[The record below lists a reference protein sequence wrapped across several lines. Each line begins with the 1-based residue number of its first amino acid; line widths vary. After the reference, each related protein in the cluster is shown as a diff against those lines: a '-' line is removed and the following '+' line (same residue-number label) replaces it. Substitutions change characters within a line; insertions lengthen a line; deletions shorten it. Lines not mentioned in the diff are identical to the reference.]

1 MSQQLAIHPIDL
13 RLRNPF
19 GIARSTVSV
28 REVVLVRI
36 GLGWG
41 EASPNPYYGEDRAK
55 VVAALEEWAR
65 YLPEDPADLLAIEDI
80 LDRIEEAH
88 PAPYLQ
94 CAKAAVDIA
103 LHDHMARLLG
113 VPLYRLFGR
122 APRADRPMVTSF
134 TIGISD
140 FDDMIRKAEEAREF
154 RIIKVKTGRDLDH
167 DIRVMTEL
175 RRRMPD
181 HVLRVDANAGYT
193 LDEARRAARIFAD
206 LGIEYLEQPLAKG
219 NLEELEVLHR
229 DCPLPIYVDED
240 SVVAADLPRL
250 VGKVDGINIK
260 LMKSG
265 GLAEAR
271 RMLALAR
278 VHGFRVMIGC
288 MIETSVGIAAA
299 AALAPF
305 ADNLDL
311 DGSLLISNDPFR
323 GLVIAPDGTIHLSDQ
338 PGLGL
343 AVSPEEVSIR

>member
-1 MSQQLAIHPIDL
+1 MSVDFSLHPLDL
-13 RLRNPF
+13 QLRNPF

-41 EASPNPYYGEDRAK
+41 EASPNPFYGEDRPK
-55 VVAALEEWAR
+55 VMAALKEWTR
-65 YLPEDPADLLAIEDI
+65 YLPEDAGDLLAIEDI
-80 LDRIEEAH
+80 LDRIERDF

-94 CAKAAVDIA
+94 CAKAAFDVA

-113 VPLYRLFGR
+113 IPLYRLFGR
-122 APRADRPMVTSF
+122 SPKADQPMVTSF
-134 TIGISD
+134 TIGIAD
-140 FDDMIRKAEEAREF
+140 FEEMVRKAEEARQF
-154 RIIKVKTGRDLDH
+154 RVIKIKTGRDLDH
-167 DIRVMTEL
+167 DIRFMTEL

-193 LDEARRAARIFAD
+193 LDQARRAAKAFAD
-206 LGIEYLEQPLAKG
+206 LGVEYLEQPLAKG
-219 NLEELEVLHR
+219 NLEELEILHR
-229 DCPLPIYVDED
+229 DCPLPLYVDED
-240 SVVAADLPRL
+240 SVIASDLPRL
-250 VGKVDGINIK
+250 AGKVDGINIK

-278 VHGFRVMIGC
+278 VYGFKVMIGC

-299 AALAPF
+299 AALGPF

-311 DGSLLISNDPFR
+311 DGSLLIANDPFQ
-323 GLVIAPDGTIHLSDQ
+323 GLEITPDGVITLSPDS
-338 PGLGL
+338 GLGL
-343 AVSPEEVSIR
+343 TGAPPAA

>member
-1 MSQQLAIHPIDL
+1 MTSHLSVHPVDLQLRD
-13 RLRNPF
+13 PF

-36 GLGWG
+36 GMGWG
-41 EASPNPYYGEDRAK
+41 EASPNPYYGEDRPK
-55 VVAALEEWAR
+55 VLEAIRGWER
-65 YLPEDPADLLAIEDI
+65 YLPTDTTDLLAVEDI
-80 LDRIEEAH
+80 LDRIEKNH
-88 PAPYLQ
+88 PAPGLQ
-94 CAKAAVDIA
+94 CAKAAFDIA
-103 LHDHMARLLG
+103 LHDHLARIVG
-113 VPLYRLFGR
+113 VPLYRIFGR
-122 APRADRPMVTSF
+122 APRPDQPLVTSF

-140 FDDMIRKAEEAREF
+140 YEDMLRKAEEARLF
-154 RIIKVKTGRDLDH
+154 RVIKIKTGRDLDH
-167 DIRVMTEL
+167 DIRFLTEL

-193 LDEARRAARIFAD
+193 LDQARKAARVFAD

-219 NLEELEVLHR
+219 NLNELEILHR
-229 DCPLPIYVDED
+229 DSPIPIYVDED
-240 SVVAADLPRL
+240 SVISADLPRL

-278 VHGFRVMIGC
+278 VYGFRVMIGC

-299 AALAPF
+299 AALGPF

-323 GLVIAPDGTIHLSDQ
+323 GLEISPEGIITLSNE

-343 AVSPEEVSIR
+343 TGCPS